1 MTPLLTASR
10 RRLVGLRRRLL
21 LHRRSLAA
29 VSAGAAVLIGLQAAS
44 PAPPRRV
51 EVWTASRVLPAGTV
65 VQRRDLVRTAFAP
78 DSVPDGAVRDPV
90 EVVGRTLAAPVA
102 RGEPLTGLRT
112 IGPGLLRGY
121 PGATAVPLRITDA
134 DTVDLLRVGDRV
146 SIVAADPDGRR
157 APSELLDDV
166 PVVAVPAAP
175 RGGSTSSTPGRL
187 VVVAV
192 ASSEATDVAARAAAA
207 ILIPVWNR

>member
-1 MTPLLTASR
+1 MTPLLAASR
-10 RRLVGLRRRLL
+10 RRLGRVRRRLL

-29 VSAGAAVLIGLQAAS
+29 VSAGAAVLVGLQAVS
-44 PAPPRRV
+44 PPAPPEV
-51 EVWTASRVLPAGTV
+51 EVWTAARALPAGAV
-65 VQRRDLVRTAFAP
+65 VQRADLARTRFAP
-78 DSVPDGAVRDPV
+78 DSVPDGAVRDP
-90 EVVGRTLAAPVA
+90 EDVVGRTVAAPLS
-102 RGEPLTGLRT
+102 RGEPVTGLRT

-134 DTVDLLRVGDRV
+134 DTVGMLRVGDRV
-146 SIVAADPDGRR
+146 SIVAADPDGRQ

-166 PVVAVPAAP
+166 PVVAVPAAS
-175 RGGSTSSTPGRL
+175 RGVDGTPGRL

-192 ASSEATDVAARAAAA
+192 DSGQATDVAARAAAA

>member
-10 RRLVGLRRRLL
+10 RRLAGLRRRLL

-29 VSAGAAVLIGLQAAS
+29 LCAGTAVLVGLQAVA
-44 PAPPRRV
+44 PAPPPRV
-51 EVWTASRVLPAGTV
+51 EVWTASRALPAGAV
-65 VQRRDLVRTAFAP
+65 VQRTDLVRTRFAP
-78 DSVPDGAVRDPV
+78 GSVPEGVVRAPA

-102 RGEPLTGLRT
+102 RGEPVTGLRT

-146 SIVAADPDGRR
+146 SIVAADPEGRKV
-157 APSELLDDV
+157 PDELLDDV
-166 PVVAVPAAP
+166 PVVAVPAVP
-175 RGGSTSSTPGRL
+175 HGGSTSSTPGRL

-192 ASSEATDVAARAAAA
+192 PSPEATDVAARAAAA

>member
-1 MTPLLTASR
+1 MTALLTASR
-10 RRLVGLRRRLL
+10 RRLVSLRRRLL

-29 VSAGAAVLIGLQAAS
+29 VSAGAAVLIGLQAVS
-44 PAPPRRV
+44 PAPPRRI
-51 EVWTASRVLPAGTV
+51 EVWTASRVLPAGAI
-65 VQRRDLVRTAFAP
+65 VQRTDLVRTAFAP
-78 DSVPDGAVRDPV
+78 DSVPDGAVRDPA

-112 IGPGLLRGY
+112 VGPGLLRGY

-134 DTVDLLRVGDRV
+134 DTVGLLRVGDRV
-146 SIVAADPDGRR
+146 SIVAADPDGRQ
-157 APSELLDDV
+157 APSELLHDV
-166 PVVAVPAAP
+166 PVVAVPAEE